1 MNQFSSFGFSTD
13 IIRALD
19 DLNIQEP
26 TPIQAKAIPILK
38 DEWTDMIGLAQTGTG
53 KTAAFALPLIH
64 RVDPKNGAV
73 QVLIVCPTRELGQQ
87 IATEIDKFTKY
98 LPKLG
103 VLAIYGGANIS
114 TQIKALKKN
123 IQIVI
128 ATPGRLMDLM
138 RRKAIRLDSVS
149 YFVLDEADEMLRM
162 GFREDIDFLLDTMKK
177 QEHLTWLFSATL
189 PPEIRTIVNTY
200 MRPDRA
206 EVKVSSGREVNK
218 NITHQYV
225 MVKSAEKKDILVRII
240 QEADDMYG
248 IVFCRTKLGA
258 QKLSN
263 QLMEQGFMADALHG
277 DLSQKQRDMV
287 MGRFKRKQINLL
299 IATDVAA
306 RGIDV
311 DGVTHVFHYNIP
323 DNEEYYTHRSG
334 RTARAGNDGLSIS
347 LTTTRDRA
355 PLLRF
360 GDKLGIKFEKR
371 QAPSIASLIEDR
383 MASIA
388 KSYMNRALP
397 DQFLEDC
404 KREWV
409 EQFDD
414 IDKEELVLKLVY
426 QEYQKWESSL
436 KREKNEARK
445 SKRDSK
451 RNDDDRGEIKDK
463 KKSRNKKDVQF
474 YINLGKRDNIGVG
487 ELLSFLEEQGGIQG
501 ENVRGIEMKSGF
513 SLFSVNSKLAK
524 SVRNRFNDILV
535 NGRPL
540 VVKRDEPS
548 GHDESFYSPKKRKT
562 KRGTKVKGKRK
573 AKATSKERRN
583 KRRR

>member
-1 MNQFSSFGFSTD
+1 MNQFSSFGFSPD
-13 IIRALD
+13 LIRALD

-73 QVLIVCPTRELGQQ
+73 QALIVCPTRELGQQ
-87 IATEIDKFTKY
+87 IAAEIDKFTKY

-103 VLAIYGGANIS
+103 VLAVYGGANIS

-123 IQIVI
+123 VQIVI

-162 GFREDIDFLLDTMKK
+162 GFREDIDFLLDTMKA

-206 EVKVSSGREVNK
+206 EVKVSTGREVNK
-218 NITHQYV
+218 NITHQYI
-225 MVKSAEKKDILVRII
+225 MVKAAEKKDVLVRII

-258 QKLSN
+258 QKLAN
-263 QLMEQGFMADALHG
+263 QLVEEGFMADALHG

-334 RTARAGNDGLSIS
+334 RTARAGNVGLSVS

-355 PLLRF
+355 QLLRF
-360 GDKLGIKFEKR
+360 GDKLGMKFQKR

-388 KSYMNRALP
+388 KAYRNKALP
-397 DQFLEDC
+397 DQFLDDC

-436 KREKNEARK
+436 RKEKSENRN

-451 RNDDDRGEIKDK
+451 RDDDSRGDSRDK
-463 KKSRNKKDVQF
+463 KKSRKNEDIQF

-487 ELLSFLEEQGGIQG
+487 ELLSFLEEQGGIQS

-548 GHDESFYSPKKRKT
+548 GHDESFYTPKKRKP
-562 KRGTKVKGKRK
+562 KRGTKPKGKG
-573 AKATSKERRN
+573 KATSKERRK